1 MLRWG
6 RAKYS
11 GICYVRFFPP
21 LGSHS
26 WVKWRRF
33 LSSCT
38 FSHFSGPSIMHLW
51 IKIGGTLEDLL
62 KWACM
67 IFEHTTTRR
76 HVLLHSKKETH
87 LRHLPSMTHTHTN
100 VYPSTGRTLTPSVH
114 SLQSGIFSP
123 GPLLLRAPWQRGGSS
138 RVSPPGKLWVAG
150 QSLDGGHYG
159 GMGGGETDI
168 VKGEGYTAEMPADN
182 AGKWNNYKCHPVAT
196 RSVSI
201 WCVSANTAELL

>member
-1 MLRWG
+1 MRLFCPPNRNSHLLWVPVYKEREGLGRSWMNSCNKCGFLIVLYMLRWG

-21 LGSHS
+21 LGRHS

-67 IFEHTTTRR
+67 IFEHTPTHTHTHTHTHTRAHTHTHTDTHMQAPSSPLKER
-76 HVLLHSKKETH
+76 NTPPPPSLHDTH
-87 LRHLPSMTHTHTN
+87 THTRTQTHTPTHTHTN

-114 SLQSGIFSP
+114 SL
-123 GPLLLRAPWQRGGSS
+123 
-138 RVSPPGKLWVAG
+138 
-150 QSLDGGHYG
+150 
-159 GMGGGETDI
+159 
-168 VKGEGYTAEMPADN
+168 
-182 AGKWNNYKCHPVAT
+182 
-196 RSVSI
+196 
-201 WCVSANTAELL
+201 

>member
-26 WVKWRRF
+26 WVKWLRF

-62 KWACM
+62 KTHLS
-67 IFEHTTTRR
+67 EHAWFSNTHLHTRR
-76 HVLLHSKKETH
+76 HLLLHSKNTLTH
-87 LRHLPSMTHTHTN
+87 KHTN

-114 SLQSGIFSP
+114 SLQNGIFSP

-138 RVSPPGKLWVAG
+138 RVSPPGTLWVAG

-159 GMGGGETDI
+159 GGEWGVGADM

-182 AGKWNNYKCHPVAT
+182 AGKWNNYKCHPVVT

-201 WCVSANTAELL
+201 C

>member
-76 HVLLHSKKETH
+76 HFLLHSKKETH
-87 LRHLPSMTHTHTN
+87 LRHLPSMTHTHKCLSLNWTN
-100 VYPSTGRTLTPSVH
+100 TDTISAQSTEWHFLPWSPAAQGSLAKRRLLQGQPPWETLGCWPKLRWR
-114 SLQSGIFSP
+114 SLWRDG
-123 GPLLLRAPWQRGGSS
+123 WGGN
-138 RVSPPGKLWVAG
+138 R
-150 QSLDGGHYG
+150 H
-159 GMGGGETDI
+159 
-168 VKGEGYTAEMPADN
+168 
-182 AGKWNNYKCHPVAT
+182 C
-196 RSVSI
+196 
-201 WCVSANTAELL
+201 